1 MSFPIR
7 VITPDDFPGYVRTD
21 NIAFGS
27 RMSSSEI
34 ERTKSELEFDRSLG
48 AFDGNEVVGTAAA
61 ISFEITL
68 PGNVAVPAAGV
79 TWVSVMPT
87 HRRRGILTSMMRRQ
101 LQDIRER
108 GEHLAILLASE
119 SLIYGR
125 YGYGAA
131 TIGVDYELET
141 RYGTFRGPVPA
152 AGRMRVLEP
161 DEALAVIPQVYE
173 RVRLGRP
180 GTLSR
185 SESRWQNEL
194 DIHNQPW
201 EKAKA
206 RFHVAYADE
215 AEDTQGYVSY
225 RMQQRWQHGLAD
237 YILTIDELIATS
249 PEAYAALWA
258 YCIDAD
264 LVRLIR
270 AGSRP
275 QDEPLRWML
284 AEPRRFR
291 TTNSSDFL
299 WVRIV
304 DVIGAL
310 SARRYTNEG
319 RVVLAISDPF
329 VPDNSGTYELVTTGN
344 GSTCRRV
351 DRDPDLEM
359 DIADLGSIYLGGVH
373 CTTLAFVGRIR
384 EHTPGALKLADALF
398 LSDPQPWCNT
408 EF

>member
-7 VITPDDFPGYVRTD
+7 VITPDDFPEYVRTD

-27 RMSSSEI
+27 RMSSDEI
-34 ERTKSELEFDRSLG
+34 ERTKRQLEFDRSLG

-61 ISFEITL
+61 ISFQITL
-68 PGNVAVPAAGV
+68 PGNVTVPAAGV

-87 HRRRGILTSMMRRQ
+87 HRRRGILTSLMRRQ
-101 LQDIRER
+101 LQDVRER
-108 GEHLAILLASE
+108 GEHLAVLLASE

-141 RYGTFRGPVPA
+141 RYGALRDPVPA

-161 DEALAVIPQVYE
+161 DEALAIIPQVYD
-173 RVRLGRP
+173 RMRQGQP
-180 GTLSR
+180 GALSR
-185 SESRWQNEL
+185 SQTRWQNEV
-194 DIHNQPW
+194 DIREQPW

-206 RFHVAYADE
+206 RFHVAHVGKAGDI
-215 AEDTQGYVSY
+215 QGYVSY
-225 RMQQRWQHGLAD
+225 RMQQQWQHGLAE
-237 YILTIDELIATS
+237 YALTIDELVATS

-284 AEPRRFR
+284 AEPRRLR
-291 TTNSSDFL
+291 TTDAGDFL

-304 DVIGAL
+304 DVAGAL
-310 SARRYTNEG
+310 CARRYANEG
-319 RVVLAISDPF
+319 RVVLAISDHF
-329 VPDNSGTYELVTTGN
+329 VPDNSGNYELIVAGS

-359 DIADLGSIYLGGVH
+359 GIADLGSIYLGGVR
-373 CTTLAFVGRIR
+373 CTTLGFAGRIR

-398 LSDPQPWCNT
+398 LSDPRPWCNT